1 MSKKNEM
8 SVSEAAVTTEQNVEV
23 EATVTTEQN
32 VEVEKTVFEQL
43 DTLKAEEAEARAQL
57 AEVSKIWKEKIA
69 DLKVAQE
76 KLEAEH
82 AEEIAAYRAE
92 KIKEALLKA
101 TEKGENKTERIRKL
115 VLEGKTKEQI
125 KAETGYDNKTV
136 LDIVWRIE
144 RSLGLR

>member
-1 MSKKNEM
+1 MSKKSEM
-8 SVSEAAVTTEQNVEV
+8 SVSEE
-23 EATVTTEQN
+23 TVTTEQN
-32 VEVEKTVFEQL
+32 VVEVQIPETVVELTVFMLLEN
-43 DTLKAEEAEARAQL
+43 LKKQETEARAKF
-57 AEVSKIWKEKIA
+57 AEVSKIWKERIA
-69 DLKVAQE
+69 ALKVEQE

-92 KIKEALLKA
+92 KIKEALLKN
-101 TEKGENKTERIRKL
+101 TEKGENKTEKVRKL

-125 KAETGYDNKTV
+125 KVETGYDNKTV